1 MAGDVVVQFGG
12 DSRGYEAALSRME
25 RRTDSF
31 TAGVERRVAEAGRRI
46 AVQQARLLTPVR
58 PDFAPVRRLEEQVQ
72 ARRTAAQAVGA
83 REAERDAVQAARNY
97 RRAWIHAN
105 RDVESSGLLTARQLR
120 RGFMA
125 VAGALGIGLRLLE
138 DYQAKFPGVGRGF
151 DDLSREVEKFKTS
164 LARDLTLGADGGIL
178 GDIVRWSGVA
188 REAISDVLGDMLSL
202 QPGKSA
208 ELRALM
214 EQQERM
220 DVEARQGRA
229 FRLERLEQEAARAG
243 GGGDPVAAARARAEL
258 VRTQEFERIAARA
271 NAGEITGQQ
280 AAELRGGV
288 ENAAAAIVREAME
301 RQAERVA
308 EEAARAE
315 EERTAAY
322 LRWLD
327 SVEEGVR
334 AEARLMRA
342 RGDTRAADEYES
354 RLGHE
359 IAMRRAGSDHWAQTN
374 ADTVREAELLEMER
388 EDARAAADRRRQYE
402 RLAIDRQ
409 RVRLD
414 VMRMEGAEREAELES
429 IRLSFAQRIA
439 DVKRDELL
447 TEQEKVDAIAE
458 EIALRDRMLAAAEGR
473 HGATRSPTATLGPGA
488 VLTASLQRAILGGG
502 RDPERRVMTE
512 QLAETRRQT
521 VILERML
528 DAGGEGPVG

>member
-12 DSRGYEAALSRME
+12 DSRDYEAALSRME
-25 RRTDSF
+25 RQTDSF
-31 TAGVERRVAEAGRRI
+31 TAGVERRMAEAARRI

-72 ARRTAAQAVGA
+72 TRRTAAQAVGA

-125 VAGALGIGLRLLE
+125 VGAAIHIWIKLIE
-138 DYQAKFPGVGRGF
+138 EYQKKFPSIRGGF
-151 DDLSREVEKFKTS
+151 EDLNREVEAFKLS
-164 LARDLTLGADGGIL
+164 LARDATLGADGGIL
-178 GDIVRWSGVA
+178 GDVVRWAGIA
-188 REAISDVLGDMLSL
+188 REAVADLSGDLLSL

-208 ELRALM
+208 ELRELM
-214 EQQERM
+214 MTQERM

-229 FRLERLEQEAARAG
+229 FRLERLVQEGSRAG
-243 GGGDPVAAARARAEL
+243 GDPIAAARARAEL
-258 VRTQEFERIAARA
+258 HRTSEFERIAARA

-354 RLGHE
+354 RMGHE

-414 VMRMEGAEREAELES
+414 VLRMEGAEREAELES

-439 DVKRDELL
+439 DIKRDELL

-488 VLTASLQRAILGGG
+488 VLTASLQRAILGAG

-521 VILERML
+521 VILEQML